1 MSTETNQPIEELY
14 DSVNT
19 KNPFSFKGR
28 VRRTTYWITNI
39 ICNVIGYVLG
49 EAGESGFEDGG
60 LIIYLLLCIPI
71 CWVYAAVAAK
81 RCHDLGHNGWWQLI
95 PFYSLWLAFQN
106 GQSGTNEY
114 GPNPKGE

>member
-1 MSTETNQPIEELY
+1 MTELNQPIEETTDY
-14 DSVNT
+14 GNP

-39 ICNVIGYVLG
+39 ICNIIGFILG
-49 EAGESGFEDGG
+49 EFGEGG
-60 LIIYLLLCIPI
+60 LDDAGLVIYFLLLLPL
-71 CWVYAAVAAK
+71 CWVYLAVAAK
-81 RCHDLGHNGWWQLI
+81 RCHDLGHNGWWQII
-95 PFYSLWLAFQN
+95 PFYSLWLAFQK

>member
-1 MSTETNQPIEELY
+1 MNTETNQPIEETNC
-14 DSVNT
+14 SVNS

-39 ICNVIGYVLG
+39 ICNMIAYVLT
-49 EAGESGFEDGG
+49 EATAGGFESGSLFIFF
-60 LIIYLLLCIPI
+60 LIYIPI
-71 CWVYAAVAAK
+71 CWVYFAVAAK

-95 PFYSLWLAFQN
+95 PFYALWLAFQN
-106 GQSGTNEY
+106 GQSGNNEY